1 MSNEKQTIKKNPEQE
16 EKKLGEKKGRELNF
30 DRLKKSLIE
39 LKKEKFSFP
48 SNQSIIIIARRNQ
61 LMIDFKQSDSA
72 STMISQE
79 QRKFIYSLTLAR
91 P

>member
-16 EKKLGEKKGRELNF
+16 EKKLDEKKGRELNF

-72 STMISQE
+72 STMMSQE
-79 QRKFIYSLTLAR
+79 QWKFIYSLTLAR